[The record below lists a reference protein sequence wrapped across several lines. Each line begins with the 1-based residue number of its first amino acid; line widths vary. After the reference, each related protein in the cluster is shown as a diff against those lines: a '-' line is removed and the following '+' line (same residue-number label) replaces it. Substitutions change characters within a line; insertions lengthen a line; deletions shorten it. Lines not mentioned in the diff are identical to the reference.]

1 LYLLPQ
7 SPFRL
12 TDILQERV
20 KTYFQKIKDAESAP
34 KRTLHLS
41 SLLLHCTDDHAYIG
55 TTAIDQAAAARFITA
70 AVRQATAP
78 QQPAQPAA
86 SSSAVPVHVPA
97 KVTDKMRAR
106 AEYEAALAEEDP
118 DAEED
123 EGDELEVFDVDE
135 VAPAPAKGK
144 KKKSESPAPAAPAPA
159 VPAKRRKRTAL
170 DVIDG
175 TRSLTYSINSH

>member
-1 LYLLPQ
+1 LRFLPK
-7 SPFRL
+7 SPSKL
-12 TDILQERV
+12 TDIPQERV

-34 KRTLHLS
+34 KRTHHLS
-41 SLLLHCTDDHAYIG
+41 SLFSYCTDSHAYTG

-70 AVRQATAP
+70 AVRQATTP
-78 QQPAQPAA
+78 QQPTQPAA

-123 EGDELEVFDVDE
+123 EGDELEVFDADE
-135 VAPAPAKGK
+135 AAPAPAKVK
-144 KKKSESPAPAAPAPA
+144 QKKSEPPAAVAA
-159 VPAKRRKRTAL
+159 AGPAKRRKRTAL

-175 TRSLTYSINSH
+175 TRSLTYSINSY